1 MRYLIFLALSVL
13 SFSSI
18 QAQQELGDVDWLR
31 DYDAAVKEAEKS
43 NKLIFILFQE
53 VPGCATCRNYGDDVL
68 SHPLIVDAIEHE
80 FVPLAIYNNVGGA
93 DRKVL
98 NYFGEPT
105 WNNPVVRIVDATGKT
120 VLKRHSGDYS
130 SAGLVSHMNLAL
142 KAAGK
147 GSPAYLQ
154 LLNEEL
160 SSNNEKTAYYQ
171 MYCFWSGEAHLGY
184 QDGVVATEPGFMN
197 GAEVVKVVYHP
208 DVVDKNNLDEYA
220 KKASCSAVSKE
231 GRFRPDKD
239 PQYYLKK
246 SEYRYLPLAE
256 IQKTKI
262 NAAIKSG
269 KNPDDYLSPSQRKWL
284 YSSETKKALY
294 DMPLAKAWAKKG

>member
-1 MRYLIFLALSVL
+1 MRYVILLALSVL

-18 QAQQELGDVDWLR
+18 QAQQELGAVEWLR
-31 DYDAAVKEAEKS
+31 DYDAAVKEAEKT
-43 NKLIFILFQE
+43 NKLILILFQE
-53 VPGCATCRNYGDDVL
+53 VPGCATCRNYGDGVL
-68 SHPLIVDAIEHE
+68 SHPLVVDAIEHE

-98 NYFGEPT
+98 NHFGEPT

-130 SAGLVSHMNLAL
+130 SAGLVSHMDLAL
-142 KAAGK
+142 RAAGK

-160 SSNNEKTAYYQ
+160 SSQKEETAYYQ
-171 MYCFWSGEAHLGY
+171 MYCFWTGEAHLGN
-184 QDGVVATEPGFMN
+184 QEGVVATEPGFMN
-197 GAEVVKVVYHP
+197 GAEVVKVTFHP
-208 DVVDKNNLDEYA
+208 DVVDKGNLDSYA
-220 KKASCSAVSKE
+220 QKASCSAVSKK

-246 SEYRYLPLAE
+246 SKYRYLPLAD

-269 KNPDDYLSPSQRKWL
+269 KNPEDYLSPSQKEWL
-284 YSSETKKALY
+284 NNSKSKKALY
-294 DMPLAKAWAKKG
+294 ELPLEKAWAMKS